1 LVDAKSRLAVGREEV
16 LYQSNRTR
24 VVRLARPDG
33 AGTMIRKETL
43 GPGAV
48 QRIRHEAAILERLD
62 GVDGVP
68 RVLDVPAAGS
78 ALVLEDTGGTA
89 LAGLVT
95 AASPMAPTALV
106 DLALDLAR
114 VVAAVHLRGIVHK
127 DISPSNVVIAGAGDH
142 RPVLIDFGLATT
154 SAEELPGFTHEN
166 QIAGT
171 LAYLSP
177 EQTGRTGR
185 SVDHRADLY
194 ALGATLYEMATGRPP
209 FDGTDLLRLV
219 HDHLAR
225 VPTAPVSLNPAV
237 PPVLSQIILRLL
249 EKEPDH
255 RYQSAEGLALDLG
268 RLRDTLD
275 RGEDA
280 AFPLGERDFP
290 LRLAA
295 PSVLVGREAEI
306 DRLRSAYA
314 EAVHDGGRCVLV
326 TGRAGVGKTVLI
338 NELRPIVTANDGW
351 FVTGRFDQFRHDMD
365 SDAVVQSMRGLGQL
379 LLAEP
384 ESALSR
390 LRPRILAALGHN
402 AGLLAEML
410 PEFALLLEVVADLP
424 PPDQE
429 AEPRLFQA
437 GLDLLRVVVS
447 PDRPLVMIVDDLQW
461 ASSTAIGFVDT
472 LLTDGQV
479 PGLLLVGAYRDEP
492 PRPPIADM
500 VAQWEGHGLIPA
512 ALRLDNL
519 PAAELGTLVAE
530 MLRLDPRDARALA
543 DALRARTTGNPC
555 DTVEL
560 INALRSDGV
569 LVPGPTGWSWD
580 EAGLRSYVGERD
592 VVEIVVGRIDRLPE
606 ATRDLLAVMACLAN
620 EVDVALLRAATG
632 ASETDLEERLAPALE
647 DGLLVVTHTATA
659 PTAVR
664 FRHERVQQ
672 ASYARLEEPRRVA
685 LHRTL
690 AETLATMPAYGPI
703 AAQLYLTVVDALTD
717 PRERRRVAGVFGAA
731 AAAIRVASAAT
742 AETYLSTAL
751 RMLGA
756 EPGHDP
762 LVTELTVQ
770 LHATLYRLGR
780 LAEADGVYATIVE
793 RASDPLVLADPTCVQ
808 VSALSH
814 RGRTAEAMALGL
826 DLLARLGVAVPD
838 PSELDQTVAA
848 GLDDLYRWVED
859 GTGDERTPA
868 AVGDPRRA
876 AVAKAINRLV
886 APASSGDRAVM
897 AWLVMEARRLW
908 AEHGPTAALVAP
920 LCHTSVVTIAL
931 CQDYRTGYATLR
943 RVLSVSEARGYEPET
958 SQARYLFAASASH
971 WFEPLEAAVH
981 QAEVAREAL
990 VHAGDLQF
998 AGLTTLATISA
1009 LLDTAPVL
1017 EGYAAEV
1024 DTGIAFANRTG
1035 DEQTAAASVVY
1046 RQLVRTLRGETAVPG
1061 AFGDVTFDEDAHLST
1076 VEGNE
1081 AARAHYHVTR
1091 ALSAA
1096 LFADCDGLAVHAE
1109 LATALLPAIESQY
1122 HASRAVL
1129 LRALSL
1135 AQRVRTCRRDQSGP
1149 LLAEL
1154 DEWVAWLAQRC
1165 NDAPENYLHLL
1176 RLLEAERAWA
1186 LDDFRG
1192 AAGSFDAAMRE
1203 ATPRRRPW
1211 HRALIVERAAR
1222 FHLGHEM
1229 EYTGRHLL
1237 VDAVRLYRV
1246 WGATAKV
1253 DQLERDFPFAYAT
1266 DVGFDATQS
1275 AGHSTG
1281 VSTESIDLIGVVRA
1295 SQALS
1300 SVTNVDRLRTRVVE
1314 ILSEMTGA
1322 TTVRVLLWDNGPGWF
1337 LPPATLGGTVYAV
1350 EEAGAAGLLPLSAFR
1365 VVQRTGEPLLV
1376 HDATRDDR
1384 FARDPYL
1391 ADVDRC
1397 SLLVVP
1403 VRAHGAARAMLFLE
1417 NRLAAGAFSASRLD
1431 AVILI
1436 AGQLAVSLENA
1447 MVYASLEHKV
1457 AERTEE
1463 LAAANERLELL
1474 TVTDPLTGLANRRRL
1489 SETLTIEWHRAQRVG
1504 GPVGAFMVDIDHF
1517 KLLNDRYGHLV
1528 GDACLKM
1535 VAAALIDTVRITD
1548 LVARY
1553 GGEEFAV
1560 ILPGADAENT
1570 YAVAERA
1577 RKSIESLGVENG
1589 DAPTGIVTA
1598 SIGVAA
1604 VEPSTG
1610 ATPDKLLALADAALY
1625 EAKRGGRNQVRV
1637 HE

>member
-1 LVDAKSRLAVGREEV
+1 LAVGREEV
-16 LYQSNRTR
+16 LHQSSRTR

-33 AGTMIRKETL
+33 AGTVIRKETL

-68 RVLDVPAAGS
+68 RVLDVPGAGG
-78 ALVLEDTGGTA
+78 ALILEDSGGTA

-95 AASPMAPTALV
+95 AASPMGPRALV
-106 DLALDLAR
+106 DLAFDLAGI
-114 VVAAVHLRGIVHK
+114 VAAVHRRGIVHK
-127 DISPSNVVIAGAGDH
+127 DISPSNVVVSGAGDH
-142 RPVLIDFGLATT
+142 RPLLIDFGLATT

-171 LAYLSP
+171 LAYLAP

-225 VPTAPVSLNPAV
+225 VPAAPVSLNPAV
-237 PPVLSQIILRLL
+237 PEVLSRIVMRLL

-268 RLRDTLD
+268 RLRDALD
-275 RGEDA
+275 RSEVA

-295 PSVLVGREAEI
+295 PSRLVGRADEI
-306 DRLRSAYA
+306 DRLSAAYK
-314 EAVHDGGRCVLV
+314 EAVHDGRCVLV

-338 NELRPIVTANDGW
+338 NELRPIVTASGGW
-351 FVTGRFDQFRHDMD
+351 FIAGRFDQYRRDMD
-365 SDAVVQSMRGLGQL
+365 SDAVVQAMRALGQL

-384 ESALSR
+384 ESALSE
-390 LRPRILAALGHN
+390 LRPRILAALGPN

-410 PEFALLLEVVADLP
+410 PEFALLLEVVADMP
-424 PPDQE
+424 PPDQV

-437 GLDLLRVVVS
+437 ALDVLRVVVS
-447 PDRPLVMIVDDLQW
+447 SDRPLVMIIDDLQW
-461 ASSTAIGFVDT
+461 ASSTAIGFVET
-472 LLTDGQV
+472 LLTDAQV
-479 PGLLLVGAYRDEP
+479 PGLLLVGAYRDDD
-492 PRPPIADM
+492 PRPPIADV
-500 VAQWEGHGLIPA
+500 VAQWEGHGLIPS
-512 ALRLDNL
+512 ALRVNNL
-519 PAAELGTLVAE
+519 APAELVILVAE
-530 MLRLDPRDARALA
+530 VLRLDPSEAIPLAEALG
-543 DALRARTTGNPC
+543 ARTDGNPC

-560 INALRSDGV
+560 INALRGDGV
-569 LVPGPTGWSWD
+569 LEPGETGWSWD
-580 EAGLRSYVGERD
+580 EAGVRSYVGERD
-592 VVEIVVGRIDRLPE
+592 VVEIVINRIDRLPE
-606 ATRDLLAVMACLAN
+606 TTRDLLAVMACLAN
-620 EVDVALLRAATG
+620 EVDLTLLRAATG
-632 ASETDLEERLAPALE
+632 ASETDLEGLLAPALE

-659 PTAVR
+659 STAVR

-672 ASYARLEEPRRVA
+672 ASYARLDEARRIR

-690 AETLATMPAYGPI
+690 ADTLATTPAYGPV
-703 AAQLYLTVVDALTD
+703 AAQLYLAIVDAVTEAQ
-717 PRERRRVAGVFGAA
+717 ERRRVAGVFGAA
-731 AAAIRVASAAT
+731 AATIRVANAAT

-751 RMLGA
+751 RMLTA
-756 EPGHDP
+756 EPAQDP
-762 LVTELTVQ
+762 LVTELKVQ

-780 LAEADGVYATIVE
+780 LAEADDVYATIAE
-793 RASDPLVLADPTCVQ
+793 RTSDPLVLADPTCVQ
-808 VSALSH
+808 ISALTH
-814 RGRTAEAMALGL
+814 RGRTGEAIELGL
-826 DLLARLGVAVPD
+826 DLLARLGVSVPGPAD
-838 PSELDQTVAA
+838 LDEVVTA
-848 GLDDLYRWVED
+848 GLDDLYRWVEATTD
-859 GTGDERTPA
+859 DQRPGAAGDDRRPA
-868 AVGDPRRA
+868 AAGDPRLA
-876 AVAKAINRLV
+876 AAAKAINRLV
-886 APASSGDRAVM
+886 FPAYFGDRAVM

-908 AEHGPTAALVAP
+908 AERGPMAALVAP
-920 LCHTSVVTIAL
+920 LGHASVVTIAL
-931 CQDYRTGYATLR
+931 RQDYRTGYATLR

-958 SQARYLFAASASH
+958 SQARYLFAACASH

-981 QAEVAREAL
+981 QAEVAHEAL

-998 AGLTTLATISA
+998 ACLTTLATIPA
-1009 LLDTAPVL
+1009 LLDTAPGL
-1017 EGYAAEV
+1017 DGYAAEV
-1024 DTGIAFANRTG
+1024 EAGIAFAGRAG
-1035 DEQTAAASVVY
+1035 DEQTAAVSVVY
-1046 RQLVRTLRGETAVPG
+1046 RQLIRALRGETVAPG
-1061 AFGDVTFDEDAHLST
+1061 SFTDATFHEDAHLST
-1076 VEGNE
+1076 VDASE
-1081 AARAHYHVTR
+1081 AARAHFHTAR

-1096 LFADCDGLAVHAE
+1096 LFADEESLVAHA
-1109 LATALLPAIESQY
+1109 AMAMGVLPAIESQY

-1129 LRALSL
+1129 LRGLAL
-1135 AQRVRTCRRDQSGP
+1135 AHQVRTTRQDRCGP

-1165 NDAPENYLHLL
+1165 IDAPENYLHLL
-1176 RLLEAERAWA
+1176 RWLEAERAWA

-1211 HRALIVERAAR
+1211 HRALIIERAAR
-1222 FHLGHEM
+1222 FHLDHEM
-1229 EYTGRHLL
+1229 EYSGRHLL
-1237 VDAVRLYRV
+1237 LDAVRLYRA
-1246 WGATAKV
+1246 WGAAGKV
-1253 DQLERDFPFAYAT
+1253 LQLEKAYPFAHAT
-1266 DVGFDATQS
+1266 DIGLDASQS

-1281 VSTESIDLIGVVRA
+1281 VSTEAIDLIAVVRA

-1300 SVTNVDRLRTRVVE
+1300 SVTNMDRLRTRVVE

-1322 TTVRVLLWDNGPGWF
+1322 TSVRVLLWDNGPGWF
-1337 LPPATLGGTVYAV
+1337 LPAATLGATAYAV
-1350 EEAGAAGLLPLSAFR
+1350 EDAGAAGLLPLSAFR

-1397 SLLVVP
+1397 ALLVVP
-1403 VRAHGAARAMLFLE
+1403 VLAHGAPRAMLFLE

-1457 AERTEE
+1457 AKRTQE

-1489 SETLTIEWHRAQRVG
+1489 TETLNIEWHRAQRGG

-1517 KLLNDRYGHLV
+1517 KLVNDRYGHLV

-1535 VAAALIDTVRITD
+1535 VAAALAETIRITD

-1560 ILPGADAENT
+1560 ILPGAEADNT
-1570 YAVAERA
+1570 FAVAERA
-1577 RKSIESLGVENG
+1577 RKAIEMLEMANA
-1589 DAPTGIVTA
+1589 DAPSRIVTA

-1604 VEPSTG
+1604 VIPSAG
-1610 ATPDKLLALADAALY
+1610 ATPEELLAAADSALY

-1637 HE
+1637 HR